1 MNSSGR
7 LVEVRRV
14 RRIAAELEAWRN
26 DSGTPER
33 DREAILAVTTG
44 CPEENQAGPEEIYQV
59 GFLWYSGRLIVRNGQ
74 DHEYEPPVKLQ
85 NLLHDW
91 CQMNYAKRSFSFP
104 AQEGFIIKRCVSLSC
119 DGAYRKAQNL

>member
-44 CPEENQAGPEEIYQV
+44 SPKEDQAGMEEVYQV
-59 GFLWYSGRLIVRNGQ
+59 GFFWYSGKLIVRNGQ
-74 DHEYEPPVKLQ
+74 DHEYQPPVKLQ
-85 NLLHDW
+85 HILHDW
-91 CQMNYAKRSFSFP
+91 CQDHCTRRSFGLP
-104 AQEGFIIKRCVSLSC
+104 AAEGFLIKKTLDVYAPI
-119 DGAYRKAQNL
+119 GV